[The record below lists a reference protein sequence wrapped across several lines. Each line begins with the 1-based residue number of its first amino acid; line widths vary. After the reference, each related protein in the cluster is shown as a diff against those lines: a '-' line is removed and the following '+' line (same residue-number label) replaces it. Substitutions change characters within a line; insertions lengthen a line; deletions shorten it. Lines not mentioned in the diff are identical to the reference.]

1 MGGLQVAV
9 YREDFTVESHR
20 SKELLL
26 ITDEV
31 ENVLRNSGIK
41 AGICLVYTPHT
52 TAAISINEA
61 ADPDVRQDMILGFNR
76 LSPNSVQY
84 SHKEGN
90 SPAHL
95 LASLIGPSESIPIID
110 GNLDLGVWQG
120 IYFCEFD
127 GPRVR
132 KVYVQVLG

>member
-1 MGGLQVAV
+1 MPV

-31 ENVLRNSGIK
+31 EEILRTSGVK
-41 AGICLVYTPHT
+41 EGICLVYTPHT

-61 ADPDVRQDMILGFNR
+61 ADPAVRQDMILGLTR
-76 LSPNSVQY
+76 ISPSLIQY

-95 LASLIGPSESIPIID
+95 LASLIGPSEAIPVVD
-110 GNLDLGVWQG
+110 GKLDLGVWQG

>member
-1 MGGLQVAV
+1 MPV

-31 ENVLRNSGIK
+31 EEILRTSGVK
-41 AGICLVYTPHT
+41 EGICLVYTPHT

-61 ADPDVRQDMILGFNR
+61 ADPAVRQDMVLGLTR
-76 LSPNSVQY
+76 ISPSLIQY

-95 LASLIGPSESIPIID
+95 LASLIGPSEAIPVVD
-110 GNLDLGVWQG
+110 GKLDLGVWQG

>member
-1 MGGLQVAV
+1 MPV

-20 SKELLL
+20 SKEVLL
-26 ITDEV
+26 ITQEV
-31 ENVLRNSGIK
+31 ASILRKSGMQE
-41 AGICLVYTPHT
+41 GICLVYTPHT
-52 TAAISINEA
+52 TAAIAINEA
-61 ADPDVRQDMILGFNR
+61 ADPDVLDDMILGFNR
-76 LSPNSVQY
+76 LSPSLIQY

-95 LASLIGPSESIPIID
+95 LSSLIGPSEAIPVKD
-110 GNLDLGVWQG
+110 GKLDLGLWQG

-132 KVYVQVLG
+132 KVTVQVLG

>member
-1 MGGLQVAV
+1 VPV

-31 ENVLRNSGIK
+31 EEILRTSGVK
-41 AGICLVYTPHT
+41 EGICLVYTPHT

-61 ADPDVRQDMILGFNR
+61 ADPAVRQDMVLGLTR
-76 LSPNSVQY
+76 ISPSLIQY

-95 LASLIGPSESIPIID
+95 LASLIGPSEAIPVVD
-110 GNLDLGVWQG
+110 GKLDLGVWQG

>member
-1 MGGLQVAV
+1 MPV

-31 ENVLRNSGIK
+31 EEILRTSGVK
-41 AGICLVYTPHT
+41 EGICLVYTPHT

-61 ADPDVRQDMILGFNR
+61 ADPAVRQDMVLGLTR
-76 LSPNSVQY
+76 ISPSLIQY

-95 LASLIGPSESIPIID
+95 LASLIGPS
-110 GNLDLGVWQG
+110 
-120 IYFCEFD
+120 
-127 GPRVR
+127 
-132 KVYVQVLG
+132 